1 MKLTALI
8 SVILLTTIGLV
19 TNLPAD
25 LPQTASNSRLRQAFG
40 AQQWGRTIQ
49 AVNQMNGGTQS
60 QPNSKLTL
68 YKALLS
74 HR

>member
-8 SVILLTTIGLV
+8 SVTLLTTIGLV
-19 TNLPAD
+19 SNPSG
-25 LPQTASNSRLRQAFG
+25 LPQTASNSQLKQAFG
-40 AQQWGRTIQ
+40 AQKWRQTIQ
-49 AVNQMNGGTQS
+49 AVNQMNNTES

-68 YKALLS
+68 YKALFS